1 MRRRLPP
8 LIIIAAVIITAV
20 VYSQIPERMP
30 TNWNIHGEVDGWSNR
45 LWGAWLIP
53 LMLPVIW
60 AIMRALPHID
70 PRRANYAKFASTYE
84 WLIVLVMG
92 FMLGMQG
99 LVLAGATGHPV
110 EMQRVLP
117 LGVGVMLLI
126 IGNLLP
132 RARSNWFFGI
142 RTPWT
147 LSSDLSWERTHR
159 VGGYVI
165 VFIGLAMIV
174 TTFVAPERGL
184 ILLPF
189 IVAPVVLLLI
199 AYSYIV
205 WKQDKGSTREKE
217 LTK

>member
-1 MRRRLPP
+1 MRKQLPL

-20 VYSQIPERMP
+20 VYQQIPERMP
-30 TNWNIHGEVDGWSNR
+30 THWNIRGEADEWSGR
-45 LWGAWLIP
+45 LWGAWMIP
-53 LMLPVIW
+53 LVMPVLW
-60 AIMRALPHID
+60 AIMRGLPHID

-84 WLIVLVMG
+84 WLIVLV
-92 FMLGMQG
+92 LGALLGLQG
-99 LVLAGATGHPV
+99 VVLAAATGHPV
-110 EMQRVLP
+110 EMQRVIP
-117 LGVGVMLLI
+117 IGVGVMFLV

-147 LSSDLSWERTHR
+147 LSSERSWERTHR

-165 VFIGLAMIV
+165 VLMGLAMIV
-174 TTFVAPERGL
+174 TAFVAPTRGL
-184 ILLPF
+184 MLLPF
-189 IVAPVVLLLI
+189 IVLPVIFLLI

-205 WKQDKGSTREKE
+205 WKNDKASSQEKE